1 MLSVEQIATQGF
13 SLLSYILRDEA
24 TGECIII
31 DPPHHIT
38 HRPGLDAVRIKA
50 VLNTH
55 IHPDHTMGNRGLA
68 GRAPVLAH
76 PAENTWFLRLY
87 NTLFT
92 FLLTGRIQSRI
103 SFTLS
108 EEARIILGDT
118 SIEVLHTPGH
128 SPGSICLYWDGNLIS
143 GDTVFADGIGRTDLP
158 GGSMAHMK
166 RSIRRILDL
175 PENTLIWPG
184 HSYGNKMKAT
194 LAQIRPYLSW
204 VITSM

>member
-1 MLSVEQIATQGF
+1 L
-13 SLLSYILRDEA
+13 
-24 TGECIII
+24 
-31 DPPHHIT
+31 
-38 HRPGLDAVRIKA
+38 RIKA
-50 VLNTH
+50 VINTH
-55 IHPDHTMGNRGLA
+55 IHPDHTMGNRDLA
-68 GRAPVLAH
+68 KMAPVLAH
-76 PAENTWFLRLY
+76 PAENIWFLRFY

-92 FLLTGRIQSRI
+92 FLLTGRIQPRI

-108 EEARIILGDT
+108 ENARIILGDT

-128 SPGSICLYWDGNLIS
+128 SPGSICLYWGGNLIS

-158 GGSMAHMK
+158 GGSMAHLK
-166 RSIRRILDL
+166 KSITRIMDL
-175 PENTLIWPG
+175 PEDTLIWPG